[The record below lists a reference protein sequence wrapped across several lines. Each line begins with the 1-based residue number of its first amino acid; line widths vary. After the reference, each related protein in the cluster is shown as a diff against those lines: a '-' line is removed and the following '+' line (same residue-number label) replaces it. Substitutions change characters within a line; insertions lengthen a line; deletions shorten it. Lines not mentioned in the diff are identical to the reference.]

1 MFSKT
6 DRHGVGNGVPSI
18 ISADM
23 NVSGNLTGDGVM
35 QIDGN
40 VDGDVR
46 CAEVTIGRGAEV
58 RGQIECDAVH
68 VHGTVTGEIR
78 ARSVSLSA
86 SAHVTGDILHEE
98 LAIEAGAFM
107 EGQLLRRDSQQSRLN
122 LVVSEGS

>member
-6 DRHGVGNGVPSI
+6 DRHGAGNGVPSI

-23 NVSGNLTGDGVM
+23 NVAGNLSGDGVM
-35 QIDGN
+35 QIDGT

-46 CAEVTIGRGAEV
+46 CVEATIGRNAHV
-58 RGQIECDAVH
+58 VGQIECDTVY

-86 SAHVTGDILHEE
+86 SARVTGDIQHEE
-98 LAIEAGAFM
+98 LSIEAGAHM
-107 EGQLLRRDSQQSRLN
+107 EGKLLRQDAQQSRLN
-122 LVVSEGS
+122 LVVGEGS